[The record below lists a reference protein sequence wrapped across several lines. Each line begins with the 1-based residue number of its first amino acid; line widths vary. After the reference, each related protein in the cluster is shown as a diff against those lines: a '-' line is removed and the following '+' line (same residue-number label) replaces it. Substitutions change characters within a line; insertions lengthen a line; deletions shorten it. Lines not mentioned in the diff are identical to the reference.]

1 MNSTINNIF
10 NRVSLRKFSKQ
21 KVSIENRDLIVKS
34 ALRAPTAGNQ
44 MLYSIIKVESIETLE
59 KLSHSCDEQPFIKNA
74 SFALIFLVD
83 YQKLYDYLGESN
95 FLSYCAEQGLN
106 PEYPDLSDLLLGS
119 EDAIAA
125 AQNAV
130 IAAES
135 LGVGSCYIGDIIEN
149 YEFHKEL
156 FNLEKLSFPLGMLV
170 FGNYPENY
178 RPSVTSRFDEKYVV
192 FNEKYHRLSKEE
204 LFDMYKENEKRF
216 SLGNKLGAKN
226 SAQMIYGRKFGSEFS
241 IEMRRSVKLAFKEWV
256 SYSENILKVS
266 KESKDK

>member
-1 MNSTINNIF
+1 MNDTINNIF
-10 NRVSLRKFSKQ
+10 NRVSLRKFSEH
-21 KVSIENRDLIVKS
+21 KVSNDNRDLIIES
-34 ALRAPTAGNQ
+34 ALRVPTAGNQ
-44 MLYSIIKVESIETLE
+44 MLYSIIKVENIDALE
-59 KLSHSCDEQPFIKNA
+59 KLSHSCDEQPFIKKA
-74 SFALIFLVD
+74 SFALVFLVD
-83 YQKLYDYLGESN
+83 YQKLYNYLGESN
-95 FLSYCAEQGLN
+95 FLSYCAEQVLN

-135 LGVGSCYIGDIIEN
+135 LGVGSCYIGHIIEN

-178 RPSVTSRFDEKYVV
+178 HPSITSRFDQKYVV
-192 FNEKYHRLSKEE
+192 FNEKYHKLSREE
-204 LFDMYKENEKRF
+204 LLDMYKENEKRF
-216 SLGNKLGAKN
+216 NPNNKLGAKN

-241 IEMRRSVKLAFKEWV
+241 IEMRRSVKLAFKEWL

-266 KESKDK
+266 KKSKNK